1 MGIFRKHIDKCS
13 YGSSVSSLDRVSKA
27 AHSELPVG
35 LWGRKQQHKQ
45 LPICHHQYLNS
56 LSRDC
61 FNWSEMEPGG
71 QYFILKHLIY

>member
-45 LPICHHQYLNS
+45 LPICHH
-56 LSRDC
+56 
-61 FNWSEMEPGG
+61 
-71 QYFILKHLIY
+71 